1 MSASTEIGA
10 AAGKIWKFLD
20 KHGPT
25 SVAKV
30 ATETGLAKND
40 AQRAIGWLA
49 KEDKLNIEMKGRVET
64 LSLK

>member
-1 MSASTEIGA
+1 MSINEIGT

-20 KHGPT
+20 KNGASSLT
-25 SVAKV
+25 KLVA
-30 ATETGLAKND
+30 ETGLAKND

-49 KEDKLNIEMKGRVET
+49 KEDKLTIEMKGRVET

>member
-1 MSASTEIGA
+1 MSTATDIGT

-20 KHGPT
+20 KNGPVSIT
-25 SVAKV
+25 KLV
-30 ATETGLAKND
+30 TETGLGKND

-49 KEDKLNIEMKGRVET
+49 KEDKVKIELKGRVET